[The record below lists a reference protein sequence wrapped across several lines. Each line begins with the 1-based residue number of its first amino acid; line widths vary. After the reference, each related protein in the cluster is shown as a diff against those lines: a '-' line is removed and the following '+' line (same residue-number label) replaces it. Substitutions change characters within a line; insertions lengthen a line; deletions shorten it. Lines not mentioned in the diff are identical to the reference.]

1 MKSFFTIVFLFI
13 SMALSAQGNDAEAIR
28 RQMAK
33 VRQSTN
39 WSDPAAARK
48 ATAEIQRLAAK
59 LTGNQNLPVIG
70 GSDTPT
76 PAAKQTEIKPAENPN
91 KENVLRIAERFYNR
105 SYKQLNAI
113 EKSRF
118 DLEYQNAQKNK
129 FNKQAVKTLTSNGAN
144 LMMFGTNHHEGCV
157 YLAAAVK
164 ADINDTLAVNN
175 FGAYLRIIDSLKVSL
190 PVLLYANTLFDKSP
204 VILTQIGCSYFELND
219 FKKGENYL
227 KLALQYNPG
236 FGKAHSALCEL
247 YLKTGRWKDALQ
259 ELIAGVVNQ
268 GCSYMQAHSNFQQL
282 ADVSSSKSGG
292 GDSGSAGKAQGLYNQ
307 NNSSTDDDALAPLV
321 PQNKG
326 KVQIDP
332 KDMLA
337 SLTPASEADIPDN
350 EKLAPLVPDENK
362 LRMPQFSN
370 ITSVNDWMEGGGY
383 SAAITAFQDFMTTN
397 KAAAL
402 ELHQV
407 LTEQPNLP
415 PDAVLRDYPN
425 ERFAIDCITE
435 MIADMSNDES
445 MALSGKTDNYMKQAL
460 ESQQVF
466 IDKFQRISKD
476 YVSCMEACPTENP
489 MHDYCA
495 GECRRKYCLE
505 MCNAANSYNKDLQ
518 NIFSDCTRDFNESKN
533 RQEKLLDDL
542 YGFTTP
548 WFKKLYS
555 PYWSKIEAYEI
566 RRVALLIIGNTISGY
581 TYRIFPYPGHT
592 DCGSDCSVFVN
603 AAPPPVE
610 EVEKKNPEGNE
621 CPFEGNKLSLG
632 VGLCSVD
639 FDCESIEAGCS
650 AGVSISAKRN
660 FKNKSST
667 LFVGAGGEANLGAVS
682 GEIKTGLTFTKYDNG
697 NMDVGGKFEMT
708 GKVGPVG
715 KNYEMT
721 ATLMEGANI
730 EGKNVIGL

>member
-1 MKSFFTIVFLFI
+1 MKSFLVLFFMLI
-13 SMALSAQGNDAEAIR
+13 SLTLSAQGTNADEIR

-39 WSDPAAARK
+39 WSDPTAAKK
-48 ATAEIQRLAAK
+48 ANEEIRRLAAK
-59 LTGNQNLPVIG
+59 LSGNQNLPVIG
-70 GSDTPT
+70 SDNST
-76 PAAKQTEIKPAENPN
+76 PAGKQTEVKSAVNPT
-91 KENVLRIAERFYNR
+91 KENILRIAERFYTR

-129 FNKQAVKTLTSNGAN
+129 FNKQTVKTLTSNGAN
-144 LMMFGTNHHEGCV
+144 LMMFGSNHHEGCV
-157 YLAAAVK
+157 YLASAVK
-164 ADINDTLAVNN
+164 ADISDTLAVNN
-175 FGAYLRIIDSLKVSL
+175 FGAYLCIIDSLKVSL

-219 FKKGENYL
+219 FKKGESYL

-259 ELIAGVVNQ
+259 ELFAGVVNQ
-268 GCSYMQAHSNFQQL
+268 GCSYMQAHANFNQL
-282 ADVSSSKSGG
+282 ADVSSPNSGG
-292 GDSGSAGKAQGLYNQ
+292 GSGQVQGVYNQ
-307 NNSSTDDDALAPLV
+307 NNSSGGDDALAPLV
-321 PQNKG
+321 PQNNG

-337 SLTPASEADIPDN
+337 SLTPASESDIPDN
-350 EKLAPLVPDENK
+350 DKLAPLVPQDNK
-362 LRMPQFSN
+362 IKMPQFSN

-383 SAAITAFQDFMTTN
+383 SGAITAFRDFLTADI
-397 KAAAL
+397 AAAYEMQQVNK
-402 ELHQV
+402 EL
-407 LTEQPNLP
+407 PNIS

-425 ERFAIDCITE
+425 ERFAIECIVE
-435 MIADMSNDES
+435 QIAKMSNDES
-445 MALSGKTDNYMKQAL
+445 KQFSGKMDKYLKQATNY
-460 ESQQVF
+460 QQ
-466 IDKFQRISKD
+466 IYLDKYQRISKE
-476 YVSCMEACPTENP
+476 YVSCLQACPPENP
-489 MHDYCA
+489 MNEYCTS
-495 GECRRKYCLE
+495 ECNRKYCLD
-505 MCNAANSYNKDLQ
+505 MCNAANSYNQNLQ
-518 NIFSDCTRDFNESKN
+518 NIFSDCTRDFNESKD

-566 RRVALLIIGNTISGY
+566 RRVALLIIGNTITGY
-581 TYRIFPYPGHT
+581 AHRALSPPAHT
-592 DCGSDCSVFVN
+592 DCGTDCSLFVN

-610 EVEKKNPEGNE
+610 TVNKKNPDGNE
-621 CPFEGNKLSLG
+621 CPFEGSKLSLG
-632 VGLCSVD
+632 IGFCGVD

-682 GEIKTGLTFTKYDNG
+682 GEIKTGVTFTKYDNG

-708 GKVGPVG
+708 GNVGPVG
-715 KNYEMT
+715 KNYEMS

-730 EGKNVIGL
+730 EGKNVIGF

>member
-1 MKSFFTIVFLFI
+1 MKSYLTIFFLLI
-13 SMALSAQGNDAEAIR
+13 SLTLAAQGTNADEIR

-48 ATAEIQRLAAK
+48 ATEEIRRLAAK
-59 LTGNQNLPVIG
+59 LSGNQNLPVIG
-70 GSDTPT
+70 GSDKSTPLG
-76 PAAKQTEIKPAENPN
+76 KQTEVKSSVNPT
-91 KENVLRIAERFYNR
+91 KENILRIAERFYNR

-118 DLEYQNAQKNK
+118 DLEYQNTLKNK
-129 FNKQAVKTLTSNGAN
+129 FNHQAVTALTSNGAN

-157 YLAAAVK
+157 YLASAVK

-227 KLALQYNPG
+227 KLALQVNPG

-247 YLKTGRWKDALQ
+247 YLKTGRWKEALQ

-268 GCSYMQAHSNFQQL
+268 GCSYMQAHANFQQL
-282 ADVSSSKSGG
+282 ADVSSATKSGG
-292 GDSGSAGKAQGLYNQ
+292 SGKAQGLYNQ
-307 NNSSTDDDALAPLV
+307 NNSSSDDDALAPLV
-321 PQNKG
+321 PENKG

-332 KDMLA
+332 KDMLS
-337 SLTPASEADIPDN
+337 SLVPEDNIPD
-350 EKLAPLVPDENK
+350 EDKLAPLVPQDNK
-362 LRMPQFSN
+362 IKMPQFAN

-383 SAAITAFQDFMTTN
+383 SGAISAFQSFLTTDM
-397 KAAAL
+397 AAAN
-402 ELHQV
+402 ELQQV
-407 LTEQPNLP
+407 LKEQPNIS

-435 MIADMSNDES
+435 MIGNMSNDES
-445 MALSGKTDNYMKQAL
+445 VKLSEKTDKYIEQAVSYQQICMDKYQHISMDYM
-460 ESQQVF
+460 
-466 IDKFQRISKD
+466 
-476 YVSCMEACPTENP
+476 SCLQACPTENP
-489 MHDYCA
+489 MHDYCT
-495 GECRRKYCLE
+495 GECQRKYCLE
-505 MCNAANSYNKDLQ
+505 MCNAANSYNQNLQ
-518 NIFSDCTRDFNESKN
+518 NIFDDWTRDFNESKQKQ
-533 RQEKLLDDL
+533 QELLDDL

-555 PYWSKIEAYEI
+555 PYWSRIEAYEI
-566 RRVALLIIGNTISGY
+566 RRVALLIVGNTVTGY
-581 TYRIFPYPGHT
+581 AHRALTFPAHT

-610 EVEKKNPEGNE
+610 EVDKKEPNGNE

-632 VGLCSVD
+632 IGLCSVD

-682 GEIKTGLTFTKYDNG
+682 GEIKTGVTFTKYDNG

-715 KNYEMT
+715 KNYEMS
-721 ATLMEGANI
+721 ATLMEGANV

>member
-1 MKSFFTIVFLFI
+1 
-13 SMALSAQGNDAEAIR
+13 
-28 RQMAK
+28 MAK

-48 ATAEIQRLAAK
+48 ATEEIRRLAAK
-59 LTGNQNLPVIG
+59 LSGNQNLPVIG
-70 GSDTPT
+70 GSDKSTPLG
-76 PAAKQTEIKPAENPN
+76 KQTEVKSSVNPT
-91 KENVLRIAERFYNR
+91 KENILRIAERFYNR

-118 DLEYQNAQKNK
+118 DLEYQNALKNK
-129 FNKQAVKTLTSNGAN
+129 FNHQAVTALTSNGAN

-157 YLAAAVK
+157 YLASAVK

-227 KLALQYNPG
+227 KLALQVNPG

-247 YLKTGRWKDALQ
+247 YMKTGRWKEALQ

-268 GCSYMQAHSNFQQL
+268 GCSYMQAHANFQQL
-282 ADVSSSKSGG
+282 ADVSSATKSGG
-292 GDSGSAGKAQGLYNQ
+292 SGKAQGLYNQ
-307 NNSSTDDDALAPLV
+307 NNSSGDDDALAPLV
-321 PQNKG
+321 PENKG

-337 SLTPASEADIPDN
+337 SLVPEDNIPD
-350 EKLAPLVPDENK
+350 EDKLAPLVPQDNK
-362 LRMPQFSN
+362 IKMPQFAN
-370 ITSVNDWMEGGGY
+370 INSVNDWMEGGGY
-383 SAAITAFQDFMTTN
+383 SGAISAFQSFLTTDM
-397 KAAAL
+397 AAAN
-402 ELHQV
+402 ELQQV
-407 LTEQPNLP
+407 LKEQPNISP
-415 PDAVLRDYPN
+415 EAVLRDYPN

-435 MIADMSNDES
+435 MIGNMSNDES
-445 MALSGKTDNYMKQAL
+445 VKLSEKTDKYIEQAVSYQQIYM
-460 ESQQVF
+460 
-466 IDKFQRISKD
+466 DKYQRISKD
-476 YVSCMEACPTENP
+476 YMSCLQACPTENP
-489 MHDYCA
+489 MHDYCT
-495 GECRRKYCLE
+495 GECQRKYCLE
-505 MCNAANSYNKDLQ
+505 MCNAANSYNQNLQ
-518 NIFSDCTRDFNESKN
+518 NIFDDWTRDFNESKQKQ
-533 RQEKLLDDL
+533 QELLDDL

-555 PYWSKIEAYEI
+555 PYWSRIEAYEI
-566 RRVALLIIGNTISGY
+566 RRVALLIVGNTVTGY
-581 TYRIFPYPGHT
+581 AHRALTFPAHT

-610 EVEKKNPEGNE
+610 EVDKKEPNGNE

-632 VGLCSVD
+632 IGFCSVD
-639 FDCESIEAGCS
+639 LDCESIEAGCS

-667 LFVGAGGEANLGAVS
+667 LFVGAGGEANLGAAS
-682 GEIKTGLTFTKYDNG
+682 GEIKTGVTFTKYDNG

-715 KNYEMT
+715 KNYEMS
-721 ATLMEGANI
+721 ATLMEGANV

>member
-1 MKSFFTIVFLFI
+1 MKSYLTIFFLLI
-13 SMALSAQGNDAEAIR
+13 SLSLAAQSTNADEIR

-48 ATAEIQRLAAK
+48 ATEEIRRLAAK
-59 LTGNQNLPVIG
+59 LSGNQNLPVIG
-70 GSDTPT
+70 GSDKSTPLG
-76 PAAKQTEIKPAENPN
+76 KQTEVKSSVNPT
-91 KENVLRIAERFYNR
+91 KENILRIAERFYNR

-129 FNKQAVKTLTSNGAN
+129 FNRQAVNALTSNGAN

-157 YLAAAVK
+157 YLTSAVK

-219 FKKGENYL
+219 FKKGETYL
-227 KLALQYNPG
+227 KLALQVNPG

-247 YLKTGRWKDALQ
+247 YLKTGRWKEALQ

-268 GCSYMQAHSNFQQL
+268 GCSYMQAHANFQQL
-282 ADVSSSKSGG
+282 ADVSSANKSGG
-292 GDSGSAGKAQGLYNQ
+292 SAKAQGFYNQ
-307 NNSSTDDDALAPLV
+307 NNLSDDDALAPLV
-321 PQNKG
+321 PENKG

-337 SLTPASEADIPDN
+337 SLVPEDNIPD
-350 EKLAPLVPDENK
+350 EDKLAPLVPQDNK
-362 LRMPQFSN
+362 IKMPQFAN
-370 ITSVNDWMEGGGY
+370 INSVNDWMEGGGY
-383 SAAITAFQDFMTTN
+383 SGAISAFQSFLTTDM
-397 KAAAL
+397 AAAN
-402 ELHQV
+402 ELQQV
-407 LTEQPNLP
+407 LKEQPNIS

-435 MIADMSNDES
+435 MIGDMSNDES
-445 MALSGKTDNYMKQAL
+445 MKLSKKTDKYIEQAVSYQQIYM
-460 ESQQVF
+460 
-466 IDKFQRISKD
+466 DKYQRISKD
-476 YVSCMEACPTENP
+476 YMSCLQACPTENP
-489 MHDYCA
+489 MHDYCT
-495 GECRRKYCLE
+495 GECQRKYCLE
-505 MCNAANSYNKDLQ
+505 MCNAANSYNQNLQ
-518 NIFSDCTRDFNESKN
+518 NIFDDWTRDFNESKQKQ
-533 RQEKLLDDL
+533 QELLDDL

-555 PYWSKIEAYEI
+555 PYWSRIEAYEI
-566 RRVALLIIGNTISGY
+566 RRVALLIVGNTVTGY
-581 TYRIFPYPGHT
+581 AHRALTFPAHT

-610 EVEKKNPEGNE
+610 EVDKKEPNGNE

-632 VGLCSVD
+632 IGLCSVD

-682 GEIKTGLTFTKYDNG
+682 GEIKTGVTFTKYDNG

-715 KNYEMT
+715 KNYEMS
-721 ATLMEGANI
+721 ATLMEGANV

>member
-1 MKSFFTIVFLFI
+1 MKSYLTIFFLLI
-13 SMALSAQGNDAEAIR
+13 SLSLAAQSTKADEIR

-39 WSDPAAARK
+39 WSDPTAARK
-48 ATAEIQRLAAK
+48 ATEEIRRLAAK
-59 LTGNQNLPVIG
+59 LSGNQNLPVIG
-70 GSDTPT
+70 GSDNSTPLG
-76 PAAKQTEIKPAENPN
+76 KQTEVKSSVNPT
-91 KENVLRIAERFYNR
+91 KENILRIAERFYNR

-129 FNKQAVKTLTSNGAN
+129 FNRQAVNALTSNGAN

-157 YLAAAVK
+157 YLTSAVK

-219 FKKGENYL
+219 FKKGETYL
-227 KLALQYNPG
+227 KLALQVNPG

-247 YLKTGRWKDALQ
+247 YLKTGRWKEALQ

-268 GCSYMQAHSNFQQL
+268 GCSYMQAHANFQQL
-282 ADVSSSKSGG
+282 ADVSSANKSGG
-292 GDSGSAGKAQGLYNQ
+292 SAKAQGFYNQ
-307 NNSSTDDDALAPLV
+307 NNLSDDDALAPLV
-321 PQNKG
+321 PENKG

-332 KDMLA
+332 KDMLT
-337 SLTPASEADIPDN
+337 SLVPEDNIPD
-350 EKLAPLVPDENK
+350 EDKLAPLVPQDNK
-362 LRMPQFSN
+362 IKMPQFAN

-383 SAAITAFQDFMTTN
+383 SGAISAFQSFLTTDM
-397 KAAAL
+397 AAAN
-402 ELHQV
+402 ELQQV
-407 LTEQPNLP
+407 LKEQPNIS

-435 MIADMSNDES
+435 MIGDMSNDES
-445 MALSGKTDNYMKQAL
+445 MKLSKKTDKYIEQAVSYQQIYM
-460 ESQQVF
+460 
-466 IDKFQRISKD
+466 DKYQRISKD
-476 YVSCMEACPTENP
+476 YMSCLQACPTENP
-489 MHDYCA
+489 MHDYCT
-495 GECRRKYCLE
+495 GECQRKYCLE
-505 MCNAANSYNKDLQ
+505 MCNAANSYNQNLQ
-518 NIFSDCTRDFNESKN
+518 NIFDDWTRDFNESKQKQ
-533 RQEKLLDDL
+533 QELLDDL

-555 PYWSKIEAYEI
+555 PYWSRIEAYEI
-566 RRVALLIIGNTISGY
+566 RRVALLIVGNTVTGY
-581 TYRIFPYPGHT
+581 AHRALTFPAHT

-610 EVEKKNPEGNE
+610 EVDKKEPNGNE

-632 VGLCSVD
+632 IGLCSVD

-682 GEIKTGLTFTKYDNG
+682 GEIKTGVTFTKYDNG
-697 NMDVGGKFEMT
+697 NMDVGGKIEMT

-715 KNYEMT
+715 KNYEMS
-721 ATLMEGANI
+721 ATLMEGANV

>member
-1 MKSFFTIVFLFI
+1 MKSYLTIFFLLI
-13 SMALSAQGNDAEAIR
+13 SLTLAAQGTNADEIR

-48 ATAEIQRLAAK
+48 ATEEIRRLAAK
-59 LTGNQNLPVIG
+59 LSGNQNLPVIG
-70 GSDTPT
+70 GSDKSTPLG
-76 PAAKQTEIKPAENPN
+76 KQTEVKSSVNPT
-91 KENVLRIAERFYNR
+91 KENILRIAERFYNR

-129 FNKQAVKTLTSNGAN
+129 FNHQAVNALTSNGAN

-157 YLAAAVK
+157 YLASAVK
-164 ADINDTLAVNN
+164 ADINDNLAVNN

-219 FKKGENYL
+219 FKKGETYL
-227 KLALQYNPG
+227 KLALQVNPG

-247 YLKTGRWKDALQ
+247 YLKTGRWKEALQ

-268 GCSYMQAHSNFQQL
+268 GCSYMQAHANFQQL
-282 ADVSSSKSGG
+282 ADVSSATKSGG
-292 GDSGSAGKAQGLYNQ
+292 SGKAQGLYNQ
-307 NNSSTDDDALAPLV
+307 NNSSSDDDALAPLV
-321 PQNKG
+321 PENKG

-337 SLTPASEADIPDN
+337 SLVPEDNIPD
-350 EKLAPLVPDENK
+350 EDKLAPLVPQDNK
-362 LRMPQFSN
+362 IKMPQFAN
-370 ITSVNDWMEGGGY
+370 INSVNDWMEGGGY
-383 SAAITAFQDFMTTN
+383 SGAISAFQSFLTTDM
-397 KAAAL
+397 AAAN
-402 ELHQV
+402 ELQQV
-407 LTEQPNLP
+407 LKEQPNIS

-435 MIADMSNDES
+435 MIGDMSNDES
-445 MALSGKTDNYMKQAL
+445 MKLSKKTDKYIEQAVSYQQIYM
-460 ESQQVF
+460 
-466 IDKFQRISKD
+466 DKYQRISKD
-476 YVSCMEACPTENP
+476 YMSCLQACPTENP
-489 MHDYCA
+489 MHDYCT
-495 GECRRKYCLE
+495 GECQRKYCLE
-505 MCNAANSYNKDLQ
+505 MCNAANSYNQNLQ
-518 NIFSDCTRDFNESKN
+518 NIFDDWTRDFNESKQKQ
-533 RQEKLLDDL
+533 QELLDDL

-555 PYWSKIEAYEI
+555 PYWSRIEAYEI
-566 RRVALLIIGNTISGY
+566 RRVALLIVGNTVTGY
-581 TYRIFPYPGHT
+581 AHRALTFPAHT

-610 EVEKKNPEGNE
+610 EVDKKEPNGNE

-632 VGLCSVD
+632 IGLCSVD

-682 GEIKTGLTFTKYDNG
+682 GEIKTGVTFTKYDNG

-715 KNYEMT
+715 KNYEMS
-721 ATLMEGANI
+721 ATLMEGANV

>member
-1 MKSFFTIVFLFI
+1 MKSYLTIFFLLI
-13 SMALSAQGNDAEAIR
+13 SLSLAAQSTNADEIR

-48 ATAEIQRLAAK
+48 ATEEIRRLAAK
-59 LTGNQNLPVIG
+59 LSGNQNLPVIG
-70 GSDTPT
+70 GSDKSTPLG
-76 PAAKQTEIKPAENPN
+76 KQTEVKSSVNPT
-91 KENVLRIAERFYNR
+91 KENILRIAERFYNR

-118 DLEYQNAQKNK
+118 DLEYQNALKNK
-129 FNKQAVKTLTSNGAN
+129 FNHQAVTALTSNGAN

-157 YLAAAVK
+157 YLASAVK

-227 KLALQYNPG
+227 KLALQVNPG

-247 YLKTGRWKDALQ
+247 YLKTGRWKEALQ

-268 GCSYMQAHSNFQQL
+268 GCSYMQAHANFQQL
-282 ADVSSSKSGG
+282 ADVSSANKSGG
-292 GDSGSAGKAQGLYNQ
+292 SAKAQGFYNQ
-307 NNSSTDDDALAPLV
+307 NNLSDDDALAPLV
-321 PQNKG
+321 PENKG

-337 SLTPASEADIPDN
+337 SLVPEDNIPD
-350 EKLAPLVPDENK
+350 EDKLAPLVPQDNK
-362 LRMPQFSN
+362 IKMPQFAN

-383 SAAITAFQDFMTTN
+383 SGAISAFQSFLTTDM
-397 KAAAL
+397 AAAN
-402 ELHQV
+402 ELQQV
-407 LTEQPNLP
+407 LKEQPNIS

-435 MIADMSNDES
+435 MIGNMSNDES
-445 MALSGKTDNYMKQAL
+445 VKLSEKTDKYIEQAVSYQQIYM
-460 ESQQVF
+460 
-466 IDKFQRISKD
+466 DKYQRISKD
-476 YVSCMEACPTENP
+476 YMSCLQACPTENP
-489 MHDYCA
+489 MHDYCT
-495 GECRRKYCLE
+495 GECQRKYCLE
-505 MCNAANSYNKDLQ
+505 MCNAANSYNQNLQ
-518 NIFSDCTRDFNESKN
+518 NIFDDWTRDFNESKQKQ
-533 RQEKLLDDL
+533 QELLDDL

-555 PYWSKIEAYEI
+555 PYWSRIEAYEI
-566 RRVALLIIGNTISGY
+566 RRVALLIVGNTVTGY
-581 TYRIFPYPGHT
+581 AHRALTFPAHT

-610 EVEKKNPEGNE
+610 EVDKKEPNGNE
-621 CPFEGNKLSLG
+621 CTFEGNKLSLG
-632 VGLCSVD
+632 IGFCSVD
-639 FDCESIEAGCS
+639 LDCESIEAGCS

-667 LFVGAGGEANLGAVS
+667 LFVGAGGEANLGAAS
-682 GEIKTGLTFTKYDNG
+682 GEIKTGVTFTKYDNG

-715 KNYEMT
+715 KNYEMS
-721 ATLMEGANI
+721 ATLMEGANV

>member
-1 MKSFFTIVFLFI
+1 MKSYLTIFFLLI
-13 SMALSAQGNDAEAIR
+13 SLTLAAQGTNADEIR

-48 ATAEIQRLAAK
+48 ATEEIRRLAAK
-59 LTGNQNLPVIG
+59 LSGNQNLPVIG
-70 GSDTPT
+70 GSDKSTPLG
-76 PAAKQTEIKPAENPN
+76 KQTEVKSSVNPT
-91 KENVLRIAERFYNR
+91 KENILRIAERFYNR
-105 SYKQLNAI
+105 SYKHLNAI

-118 DLEYQNAQKNK
+118 DLEYQNALKNK
-129 FNKQAVKTLTSNGAN
+129 FNHQAVTALTSNGAN

-157 YLAAAVK
+157 YLASAVK

-227 KLALQYNPG
+227 KLALQVNPG

-247 YLKTGRWKDALQ
+247 YLKTGRWKEALQ

-268 GCSYMQAHSNFQQL
+268 GCSYMQAHAIFQQL
-282 ADVSSSKSGG
+282 ADVSSATKSGG
-292 GDSGSAGKAQGLYNQ
+292 SGKAQGLYNQ
-307 NNSSTDDDALAPLV
+307 NNSSSDDDALAPLV
-321 PQNKG
+321 PENKG

-337 SLTPASEADIPDN
+337 SLVPEDNIPD
-350 EKLAPLVPDENK
+350 EDKLAPLVPQDNK
-362 LRMPQFSN
+362 IKMPQFAN

-383 SAAITAFQDFMTTN
+383 SGAISAFQNFLTTDM
-397 KAAAL
+397 AAAH
-402 ELHQV
+402 ELQQV
-407 LTEQPNLP
+407 LKEQPNIS

-435 MIADMSNDES
+435 MIGNMSNDES
-445 MALSGKTDNYMKQAL
+445 VKLSEKTDKYIEQAVSYQQIYM
-460 ESQQVF
+460 
-466 IDKFQRISKD
+466 DKYQRISKD
-476 YVSCMEACPTENP
+476 YMSCLQACPTENP
-489 MHDYCA
+489 MHDYCT
-495 GECRRKYCLE
+495 GECQRKYCLE
-505 MCNAANSYNKDLQ
+505 MCNAANSYNQNLQ
-518 NIFSDCTRDFNESKN
+518 NIFDDWTRDFNESKQKQ
-533 RQEKLLDDL
+533 QELLDDL

-555 PYWSKIEAYEI
+555 PYWSRIEAYEI
-566 RRVALLIIGNTISGY
+566 RRVALLIVGNTVTGY
-581 TYRIFPYPGHT
+581 AHRALTFPAHT

-610 EVEKKNPEGNE
+610 EVDKKEPNGNE

-632 VGLCSVD
+632 IGFCSVD
-639 FDCESIEAGCS
+639 LDCESIEAGCS

-682 GEIKTGLTFTKYDNG
+682 GEIKTGVTFTKYDNG

-715 KNYEMT
+715 KNYEMS
-721 ATLMEGANI
+721 ATLMEGANV